1 MQGISDSGR
10 IERAAF
16 HTFHQESGTVQFK
29 EKNASNIGSSTAG
42 SRKALRATVAAA
54 STLASL
60 LVSASALAAGQ
71 DAGLKWSEDPTSHC
85 KFVAPE
91 SLGDGPKYWTGS
103 CSNITSIATGVGMIL
118 ARNGN
123 QAGPAF
129 YGEVRA
135 GVPIIGVVDDGNGYR
150 AGLFDGKEI
159 GNSRESERVDIDD
172 SFEVAVVAAK
182 RVSEDYKRQG
192 NTASAKHYLAVA
204 KTLDKQLDRD

>member
-1 MQGISDSGR
+1 MR
-10 IERAAF
+10 
-16 HTFHQESGTVQFK
+16 FK
-29 EKNASNIGSSTAG
+29 EKNASKIGSGMAG
-42 SRKALRATVAAA
+42 SRKALRATVAVA

-60 LVSASALAAGQ
+60 LVSTSALAAGP
-71 DAGLKWSEDPTSHC
+71 DTGLKWSEDPTTHC

-103 CSNITSIATGVGMIL
+103 CSTITSIATGVGMIL

-135 GVPIIGVVDDGNGYR
+135 GIPIIGVVDEGNGYR
-150 AGLFDGKEI
+150 AGLFDGKEV
-159 GNSRESERVDIDD
+159 GLKDSERVDIDD